1 MGSRFDKKDN
11 EAHEPLDGFWK
22 STGVRDQH
30 LEIRDVSEVRE
41 LLPGGAFK
49 H

>member
-1 MGSRFDKKDN
+1 MRSRFDKKDN

-41 LLPGGAFK
+41 LLPSGAFK

>member
-1 MGSRFDKKDN
+1 MRSRFDKKDN

-22 STGVRDQH
+22 STGVRYQH